1 MRAGVFIA
9 LLFGGVFVASI
20 ANEMT
25 GRDALAG
32 VADTGLNPD
41 SRPAGVASLVKNEDG
56 HFYAES
62 MVAAASRSGS
72 RVRFVIDTGATLVA
86 LTPTDAQRIGFEA
99 DTLTFDARV
108 RTANGEARAAR
119 VRLDSITVSG
129 VKLENVDAV
138 VLEEGLSQ
146 SLLGMSY
153 LGRLSK
159 IEAAG
164 DALIL
169 RR

>member
-1 MRAGVFIA
+1 
-9 LLFGGVFVASI
+9 
-20 ANEMT
+20 
-25 GRDALAG
+25 
-32 VADTGLNPD
+32 
-41 SRPAGVASLVKNEDG
+41 
-56 HFYAES
+56 
-62 MVAAASRSGS
+62 
-72 RVRFVIDTGATLVA
+72 VRFVIDTGATLVA